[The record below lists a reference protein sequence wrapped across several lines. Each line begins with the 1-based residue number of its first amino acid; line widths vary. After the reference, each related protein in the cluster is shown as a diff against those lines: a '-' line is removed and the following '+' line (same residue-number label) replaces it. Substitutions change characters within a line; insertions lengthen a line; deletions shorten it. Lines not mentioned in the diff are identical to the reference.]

1 MGGYTRGTGP
11 DTAADGTPAGRP
23 GFIGRE
29 FLEIGTLL
37 FAAGAAHLLILALGH
52 SDIGAPVL
60 VGVGAALII
69 VSSCHRWRRHR
80 TGATA
85 TPDVGDAAD
94 PARRIDA
101 RDAAGPDVPGDPS
114 ARSAARHGR
123 ERLWRMRVGVSD
135 VPGGLAALTAQL
147 ARLGVDIRLLH
158 VHPGGAEAIDEFY
171 ASVPSDVEPDR
182 LRAALVRAGGRDAVI
197 EPADAHELS
206 DTASRALSLAAG
218 LVAGTATLPRS
229 LAALSGAGGVEHQAV
244 APPGLTADGL
254 SGERMA
260 LASPEGGVL
269 VLSRP
274 GMPFT
279 AVEFARC
286 RALVDVAG
294 SLHSLP
300 RPDRY

>member
-1 MGGYTRGTGP
+1 MGGYTHGTGP
-11 DTAADGTPAGRP
+11 DTAADGTGVGRP
-23 GFIGRE
+23 GFLGRE

-37 FAAGAAHLLILALGH
+37 FAAGAAHLLVLALGH
-52 SDIGAPVL
+52 SDFGAPTL

-69 VSSCHRWRRHR
+69 VSSFHRWRRHR
-80 TGATA
+80 THTH
-85 TPDVGDAAD
+85 AAD
-94 PARRIDA
+94 PAESAGRADA
-101 RDAAGPDVPGDPS
+101 LRGAGRDAPADPFP
-114 ARSAARHGR
+114 RSAARHGP

-158 VHPGGAEAIDEFY
+158 VHPGGGDEAIDEFY
-171 ASVPSDVEPDR
+171 ASVPSDVEAER

-218 LVAGTATLPRS
+218 LIAGTATLPRS
-229 LAALSGAGGVEHQAV
+229 LLSLSGARDVEHHAA
-244 APPGLTADGL
+244 APPGMTADEL

-260 LASPEGGVL
+260 VTSPEGGVL

-286 RALVDVAG
+286 RALADVAG
-294 SLHSLP
+294 SLHSRLH
-300 RPDRY
+300 PDRH